1 MGPTSWAAL
10 RDLVSE
16 RYDELKARLTRRLG
30 SEELARE
37 SLNETWLRLNRP
49 NDAGMVESPTGYVM
63 RMAVNVATDHRRA
76 ESRRARRARRA
87 DVTAALDIADPAPDP
102 ARELEARQEL
112 ETLRRAIE
120 ALPPRTRDILIA
132 ARLEGR
138 PQQEIADRFGIS
150 ARMVRIELRRALD
163 LCEALLEE
171 NATEGFLSGRAETS
185 MGEAPVERS
194 RDPRRADSPSNGDGD
209 A

>member
-10 RDLVSE
+10 RDLISE

-49 NDAGMVESPTGYVM
+49 NDAGTVDSPTGYVM

-76 ESRRARRARRA
+76 ESRRARRA
-87 DVTAALDIADPAPDP
+87 DVTAALEIADPAPDP
-102 ARELEARQEL
+102 AREVEARQQL
-112 ETLRRAIE
+112 DALRRALA

-138 PQQEIADRFGIS
+138 PQQEIADRYGIS
-150 ARMVRIELRRALD
+150 PRMVRIELRRALD
-163 LCEALLEE
+163 YCEAELEE
-171 NATEGFLSGRAETS
+171 NATEGFLLGASETS
-185 MGEAPVERS
+185 IEKAPGDRTS
-194 RDPRRADSPSNGDGD
+194 DSRRAGPSAGDGD

>member
-1 MGPTSWAAL
+1 MGSTSWAAL

-16 RYDELKARLTRRLG
+16 RYEELKARLTRRLG

-49 NDAGMVESPTGYVM
+49 NDAGTVDSPTGYVM

-76 ESRRARRARRA
+76 ESRRARRA
-87 DVTAALDIADPAPDP
+87 DVAAALDIADPAPDP
-102 ARELEARQEL
+102 ARAVEARQQL
-112 ETLRRAIE
+112 DILRRAIA

-150 ARMVRIELRRALD
+150 SRMVRIELRRALD
-163 LCEALLEE
+163 LCEAQLEE
-171 NATEGFLSGRAETS
+171 NATEGFLSGPAETS
-185 MGEAPVERS
+185 MEQAPVERPS
-194 RDPRRADSPSNGDGD
+194 DARRAGSPSGGDGD
-209 A
+209 E